1 MKTWV
6 CCGVG
11 GVGKTTISTALA
23 LFYAKSG
30 KRVALITIDPAK
42 RLQDALGVALT
53 HQPTEVIPNLYACM
67 LDAQKCFDELVGDI
81 HPKKQEMLNN
91 RYYQFAST
99 RMGGIQEFMSV
110 VLISKILMKPY
121 DVLIIDTPPSR
132 NAISFLQAPS
142 RMTGLLEDSVLRYFV
157 QSNEKSGILSMQMG
171 VSLLSKALQQFLGGK
186 MISDMT
192 DFFSLFQPI
201 AKEMNRVAKIVDTHL
216 LSDSQFLYITTPSRP
231 PFELIDFYNKLQ
243 QSKYQISNIIINRFP
258 KKAILLSDVEQDA
271 IDSAETLQAIRKY
284 SKTFDI
290 KYQTGIHLKEIIA
303 NENLIDDRK
312 VISIPFHRFVTKH
325 ERDKSDRDLDTNN
338 TEPLLKEYHAFFGYF
353 DDL

>member
-1 MKTWV
+1 MKTWI

-23 LFYAKSG
+23 LFYAEKG
-30 KRVALITIDPAK
+30 KTVALITIDPAK
-42 RLQDALGVALT
+42 RLQDALGIALT
-53 HQPTEVIPNLYACM
+53 HQPTEVIPNLHACM
-67 LDAQKCFDELVGDI
+67 LDAQKCFDELVGEI

-110 VLISKILMKPY
+110 VLISKILTRPY

-142 RMTGLLEDSVLRYFV
+142 RMTGLLEDSVLKYFV
-157 QSNEKSGILSMQMG
+157 QSNEKLGLFSMQMG

-216 LSDSQFLYITTPSRP
+216 LTESKFLYITTPSRP

-258 KKAILLSDVEQDA
+258 KKTILFGDAEQEA
-271 IDSAETLQAIRKY
+271 LVSIETLESIREY
-284 SKTFDI
+284 SQILDI
-290 KYQTGIHLKEIIA
+290 KYQTGMRLKEIIA
-303 NENLIDDRK
+303 NKNLIDEKK
-312 VISIPFHRFVTKH
+312 VISIPFHRLISKN
-325 ERDKSDRDLDTNN
+325 EMQNSDRNIHTQNA
-338 TEPLLKEYHAFFGYF
+338 EPHLKEYHTFFGYF
-353 DDL
+353 DNL

>member
-30 KRVALITIDPAK
+30 KKVALITIDPAK
-42 RLQDALGVALT
+42 RLQDALGVQLT

-67 LDAQKCFDELVGDI
+67 LDAQKCFDELVGEI

-110 VLISKILMKPY
+110 VLISKILMGSY

-157 QSNEKSGILSMQMG
+157 SSNDKSGLFSMQMG

-201 AKEMNRVAKIVDTHL
+201 AKEMTRVAKVVDTHL
-216 LSDSQFLYITTPSRP
+216 LTNSKFLYITTPSRP
-231 PFELIDFYNKLQ
+231 PFELIEFYNKLQ
-243 QSKYQISNIIINRFP
+243 QSQYQISNIIINRFP
-258 KKAILLSDVEQDA
+258 KKGILIQEDEQNT
-271 IDSAETLQAIRKY
+271 IVSHEILETVDEYR
-284 SKTFDI
+284 KTFHR
-290 KYQTGIHLKEIIA
+290 KYQTGIRLKEMITTG
-303 NENLIDDRK
+303 NLIDSEK
-312 VISIPFHRFVTKH
+312 VISIPFHRFSSKNESEKISQDFGRHSTKSH
-325 ERDKSDRDLDTNN
+325 LE
-338 TEPLLKEYHAFFGYF
+338 EFYIFFDYF
-353 DDL
+353 DVL